1 MKMRSRVRT
10 GEECPGG
17 SAVFQITFCLG
28 PNSVGR
34 PLVVDTPVP
43 FGPRNC
49 DQSSESVRIE
59 WRDVAE
65 VCVMTNVVMNAA
77 IKQTKAALLSLVV
90 VLRIVTLS
98 LNTNQASVK

>member
-1 MKMRSRVRT
+1 MKMRSRVRI

-49 DQSSESVRIE
+49 DQSSESVGIE

-65 VCVMTNVVMNAA
+65 VCVKRNVLMNAA
-77 IKQTKAALLSLVV
+77 IKQTKEALLPLFV
-90 VLRIVTLS
+90 VLRIVILS
-98 LNTNQASVK
+98 LNTKQGSVK